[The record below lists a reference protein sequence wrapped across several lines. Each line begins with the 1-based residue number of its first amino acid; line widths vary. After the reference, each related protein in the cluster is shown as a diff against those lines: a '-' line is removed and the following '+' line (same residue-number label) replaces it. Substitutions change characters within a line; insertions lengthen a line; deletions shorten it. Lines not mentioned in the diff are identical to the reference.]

1 VVKPGEL
8 QVAIDRVSGDDV
20 MSLVSDRHDPPMQV
34 GAVLLLDV
42 GDDLDAAQLTEVVK
56 RRLTSVPR
64 LRQTLIHVPVGCGRP
79 VWVDYPGF
87 EFSEHVAVVRR
98 SEAITEQSLLDL
110 AAAQLTTRLP
120 RDRPLW
126 AATLVIGAGD
136 GRAALVVVFHH
147 VLADGI
153 AGLAVLGR
161 LVDGVPTVDASNF
174 PRPAPSLIRLAL
186 DSAASR
192 VRSVRRVPANL
203 RRLTS
208 AVIELGPSL
217 RTKATPCSLN
227 RPTGRHRR
235 LRTVRSDLTLVI
247 RLAHQS
253 GATVNDVILA
263 AITGALNLL
272 LAERGEPMPAFAV
285 SIPVSSRPQV
295 GHGEL
300 GNQSGVVP
308 VLLPATGTFPA
319 RLASTAQVTRAA
331 KSHQRGASTALL
343 GPFFRVLATMG
354 IYQRFIDH
362 QRLIHTFV
370 SNLKG
375 PETAAVLLGCPI
387 TGIIPLSV
395 ATGNVTVAFT
405 ALSYAGSLVI
415 TISADPETCPDLDRL
430 QQELQRQL
438 DLGLEPLLS

>member
-1 VVKPGEL
+1 MR
-8 QVAIDRVSGDDV
+8 QVAIDRASADDV

-42 GDDLDAAQLTEVVK
+42 GDDLDAARLTEVLK
-56 RRLTSVPR
+56 HRLISVPR
-64 LRQTLIHVPVGCGRP
+64 LRQNLIDVPVGCGRP
-79 VWVDYPGF
+79 VWVDCSGF
-87 EFSEHVAVVRR
+87 EFDEHFAVVRCPGP
-98 SEAITEQSLLDL
+98 ITEDNLLGF

-126 AATLVIGAGD
+126 AATLLIGQGD
-136 GRAALVVVFHH
+136 GRAALVLVFHH

-161 LVDGVPTVDASNF
+161 LVDGAPSLSASDF
-174 PRPAPSLIRLAL
+174 PRPAPSLVRLAL
-186 DSAASR
+186 DTAASR
-192 VRSVRRVPANL
+192 VRSVGRLPVMV
-203 RRLTS
+203 RRLIS
-208 AVIELGPSL
+208 AVLELGPSL
-217 RTKATPCSLN
+217 RTKAAPCSLN
-227 RPTGRHRR
+227 RPTGTHRR
-235 LRTVRSDLTLVI
+235 LRTVQSDLTPVI
-247 RLAHQS
+247 GLAHQN
-253 GATVNDVILA
+253 GATVNDVILS
-263 AITGALNLL
+263 AITGALHLL
-272 LAERGEPMPAFAV
+272 LAERGEHMPAFVV

-308 VLLPATGTFPA
+308 VLLPASGAFDD
-319 RLASTAQVTRAA
+319 RLAAVARTTRAV
-331 KSHQRGASTALL
+331 KGHQRGASTALL

-375 PETAAVLLGCPI
+375 PETVEAVLGCPI

-415 TISADPETCPDLDRL
+415 TISADPDNCPDLDRL
-430 QQELQRQL
+430 QQELQLQL
-438 DLGLEPLLS
+438 NLGLEPLLN

>member
-1 VVKPGEL
+1 
-8 QVAIDRVSGDDV
+8 

-42 GDDLDAAQLTEVVK
+42 GDDLDAAQLTEVLK

-64 LRQTLIHVPVGCGRP
+64 LRQNLIHVPVGCGRP
-79 VWVDYPGF
+79 VWVDYPAF
-87 EFSEHVAVVRR
+87 EFTEHFAVVRWP
-98 SEAITEQSLLDL
+98 EAITEQSLLDF

-126 AATLVIGAGD
+126 AATLLIGEGD
-136 GRAALVVVFHH
+136 GRAALVLVFHH

-161 LVDGVPTVDASNF
+161 LVDGVPSVGAADF
-174 PRPAPSLIRLAL
+174 PRPAPSLVRLAL
-186 DSAASR
+186 DTAASR
-192 VRSVRRVPANL
+192 VRSVRRLPVMV

-217 RTKATPCSLN
+217 RTQATPCSLN
-227 RPTGRHRR
+227 RPTGTHRR
-235 LRTVRSDLTLVI
+235 VRTVRSDLAPVI
-247 RLAHQS
+247 RLAHQN
-253 GATVNDVILA
+253 GATVNDVILS
-263 AITGALNLL
+263 AITGALHLL
-272 LAERGEPMPAFAV
+272 LAERGEHMPAFVV

-295 GHGEL
+295 GDGEL

-308 VLLPATGTFPA
+308 VLLPATGTFSD

-343 GPFFRVLATMG
+343 GPLFRVLAAIG

-375 PETAAVLLGCPI
+375 PETVRHLLGCPI

-395 ATGNVTVAFT
+395 ATGKSRWPSPPCLTPAAWRSRSAPIPTPVP
-405 ALSYAGSLVI
+405 
-415 TISADPETCPDLDRL
+415 ISIASSRSC
-430 QQELQRQL
+430 
-438 DLGLEPLLS
+438 SAS